1 MQSLQMEKIKEVSTW
16 LNYARFVIQ
25 KIVIQL
31 LFLVVTISL
40 VSPVLRD
47 VMIVLFVV
55 HLMKIS

>member
-1 MQSLQMEKIKEVSTW
+1 MEKIKEVSTW